1 MLCLQATSEQRL
13 SWPKHGIVLG
23 AVKLWVLAM
32 LAPKRG
38 LCVAPVPPQAANLT
52 TPVRDADGM
61 PGRDGGTGALIEPRN
76 TDQPVYELAG
86 EAVPSIQ

>member
-1 MLCLQATSEQRL
+1 MCAAPSEQRL
-13 SWPKHGIVLG
+13 SWLKHGIVLG
-23 AVKLWVLAM
+23 PVKLWVLAM

-52 TPVRDADGM
+52 TPVHDADGM

-76 TDQPVYELAG
+76 MDVYELA
-86 EAVPSIQ
+86 ETAIPSIQ